1 MARCPRQE
9 AATAMAKPS
18 NKAAEITPQIY
29 DVDVAD
35 EMRDSFLEYAYS
47 VIYSRALPDARDGLK
62 PVQRRILYQMSQMGL
77 RPDKGHVKS
86 ARVVG
91 EVMGRLHPHGDGA
104 IYDALVRMAQP
115 FTLSL
120 PFLDGHG
127 NFGSVDDGPAAMRYT
142 ECRLAPAALAMT
154 DSIDENT
161 VEFMPN
167 YDGREQEP
175 QVLPAAFP
183 ALLVNG
189 AAGIAVGMATS
200 MAQHNLGE
208 TIAAAKLLLTKPKAT
223 LEQIMKVLPGPD
235 FPSGGQ
241 IVGLDGIRDAYETGR
256 GSFKMRASAAIED
269 VNPRRKGIVITA
281 LPYNVG
287 PERVVEK
294 LKELITSKKIEGIA
308 NVTDLTDYDHGLRLV
323 IEIKSGYQPTAVLAK
338 LYKTTPI
345 EETFNVNNVALVN
358 GQPKTL
364 SLIELLK
371 VFIDHRLEVVTRRS
385 EHRRKLAK
393 DRLHLVEGLLLA
405 VLDIDEVIA
414 VIRASDDTAA
424 AKAKLMKVFDL
435 SEIQTQYILE
445 MPLRRLTKFS
455 VIELETEKSELKA
468 KIKELTAILNDPEK
482 LKSAVA
488 AELDEVASKHAVPR
502 RTTILSDDDL
512 PVSAEVE
519 SVEIPDQPCYVLYSQ
534 AGLLA
539 RTETDQIS
547 SGGTRVKYDAIAAQI
562 ETRSRA
568 QIGLVTSEGRLLRL
582 NVVDLPV
589 TAKAGL
595 ASNIAASS
603 LVSLKRG
610 EQVVGITSLDP
621 TSSLALATSNGVIK
635 RLDLADLPNRDA
647 IEIINLKVGDNVVG
661 CGWIAADD
669 EPLGVMIT
677 EDARLL
683 QFELADIRAQGR
695 NAAGVAGM
703 KTSSKGKVIGFFI
716 AYEDA
721 EVITVAGAVD
731 ALPGTNH
738 SSIKLTEL
746 AEFSITA
753 RGGSGVRCHKF
764 RKGETNLVTAF
775 VGTSPVV
782 ANTARG
788 AAIELPKLS
797 ERDATGEKLTSQVTA
812 LGSLLS

>member
-1 MARCPRQE
+1 
-9 AATAMAKPS
+9 MAKQS
-18 NKAAEITPQIY
+18 SKTAEIAPQIY

-142 ECRLAPAALAMT
+142 ECRLAPAAQAMT

-161 VEFMPN
+161 VDFMPN

-200 MAQHNLGE
+200 MAPHNLGE
-208 TIAAAKLLLTKPKAT
+208 TVAAAKLLLIKPKST
-223 LEQIMKVLPGPD
+223 LAQIMKVMPGPD

-241 IVGLDGIRDAYETGR
+241 IVGVGGILDAYETGR
-256 GSFKMRASAAIED
+256 GSFKMRASATIED

-281 LPYNVG
+281 LPYNIG

-294 LKELITSKKIEGIA
+294 IKELITSKKIEGIA

-338 LYKTTPI
+338 LYKTTPL
-345 EETFNVNNVALVN
+345 EEAFNINNVALVN

-364 SLIELLK
+364 SLIELLQ
-371 VFIDHRLEVVTRRS
+371 VFLDHRLEVVTRRS

-455 VIELETEKSELKA
+455 LIELETEKTELKST
-468 KIKELTAILNDPEK
+468 IKSLTSILNDPEK
-482 LKSAVA
+482 LKETVA
-488 AELDEVASKHAVPR
+488 AELDEVAAKHATPR
-502 RTTILSDDDL
+502 RTTILSDDEL
-512 PVSAEVE
+512 PVTADVQ
-519 SVEIPDQPCYVLYSQ
+519 SVEIPDQPCLVFYSQ
-534 AGLLA
+534 AGLLS
-539 RTETDQIS
+539 RTDTNQIPAS
-547 SGGTRVKYDAIAAQI
+547 SGRVKYDAVAAQI
-562 ETRSRA
+562 ETRSRG
-568 QIGLVTSEGRLLRL
+568 QIGLITSEGRLLRI
-582 NVVDLPV
+582 NVVELPV
-589 TAKAGL
+589 TTKAGL
-595 ASNIAASS
+595 ASNVAASS

-610 EQVVGITSLDP
+610 EQVVGITSLEP
-621 TSSLALATSNGVIK
+621 KSTLAIATQLGIIK
-635 RLDLADLPNRDA
+635 QLDLADLPTKDS
-647 IEIINLKVGDNVVG
+647 IEVINLKTGDSVIG
-661 CGWIAADD
+661 CGWIAEDD

-683 QFELADIRAQGR
+683 QFELSDVRPQGR

-703 KTSSKGKVIGFFI
+703 KTSSKGKVIGFFVCH
-716 AYEDA
+716 EEA
-721 EVITVAGAVD
+721 EVITVAGSID

-738 SSIKLTEL
+738 SSIKLTDL

-753 RGGSGVRCHKF
+753 RGGTGVRCHKF
-764 RKGETNLVTAF
+764 RKGETNLVLAF
-775 VGTSPVV
+775 AGAAPVV

-788 AAIELPKLS
+788 AALELPGAT
-797 ERDATGEKLTSQVTA
+797 ERDATGEKLTNQVTA